1 MSKEYQ
7 NDIRA
12 IEDLI
17 ARQFASLNWRAGTPA
32 DWDAFAADFAPDA
45 TLYASARP
53 AKRQS
58 VEEFITRMK
67 GIVDSRLHTF
77 HEKLLGA
84 EIRVFGNVAIA
95 AAGCEITENG
105 DTKNRSVEMML
116 LVKDEGVWKIVAQAW
131 DAEGPAKPIPPAL
144 LTPSRQK

>member
-1 MSKEYQ
+1 MNADQ
-7 NDIRA
+7 NNDVKTISA
-12 IEDLI
+12 LI
-17 ARQFASLNWRAGTPA
+17 ARQFASLNWRAETPA

-45 TLYASARP
+45 VLYASARP

-58 VEEFITRMK
+58 VDEFIARMK
-67 GIVDSRLHTF
+67 SVAGSRLHTF

-84 EIRVFGNVAIA
+84 EIRVFGSVAVA

-116 LVKDEGVWKIVAQAW
+116 LVKDQDVWKIVAQAW
-131 DAEGPAKPIPPAL
+131 DAEGPAKPIPSAL
-144 LTPSRQK
+144 LTPYRQD